1 MDDQRIWAFEE
12 SLWTGDADHY
22 RALIDDQCLMVLPS
36 EPHVVTGRQAIEAVA
51 STPRWKTVELSDRQ
65 VMRPEEGL
73 IVIAYHARAAHAEGG
88 GDAGYEADC
97 TTTIRRRAHEDW
109 LVVQHSQL
117 PPVKTAV

>member
-1 MDDQRIWAFEE
+1 MDDQRIWSFEE

-22 RALIDDQCLMVLPS
+22 RALIDEQCVMVLPA
-36 EPHVVTGRQAIEAVA
+36 EPHVFTAGQAIEAVA
-51 STPRWKTVELSDRQ
+51 STPRWSSVELSQRQ

-73 IVIAYHARAAHAEGG
+73 IVIAYHARADRDGG
-88 GDAGYEADC
+88 EAYQAFC

-117 PPVKTAV
+117 PPLVSGG

>member
-1 MDDQRIWAFEE
+1 MDDARIWTFEE

-36 EPHVVTGRQAIEAVA
+36 EPHVVTGRQAIETVA
-51 STPRWKTVELSDRQ
+51 ATPRWARVELSDRQ

-73 IVIAYHARAAHAEGG
+73 IVIAYHAQASRDGG
-88 GDAGYEADC
+88 EAYEAFC

-117 PPVKTAV
+117 PPLALK